1 MYKRFH
7 INKANYLYIDTC
19 VQTLSHKQ
27 SKLCES
33 TFAKSK
39 ETQLLQFIVPADCK
53 TNIAR
58 HLEWLSFAGFIEGFQ
73 FYFETKCVCSCMFCT
88 SALVKQYKK
97 CDPM

>member
-1 MYKRFH
+1 M
-7 INKANYLYIDTC
+7 DTI
-19 VQTLSHKQ
+19 L
-27 SKLCES
+27 LS

-39 ETQLLQFIVPADCK
+39 ETQLLRFIVPPDCK

-97 CDPM
+97 CDPT